1 MAPTRIEM
9 DRILCPVDF
18 SEFSTRALERAVRL
32 GKWFDARVEVLHVI
46 PFSMPPGAGLPY
58 LAIPLEATRAQR
70 ERAIRDVGDLVA
82 PYLGEGVPIETKVL
96 EGDPWR
102 VIRDEAEAIP
112 ADLLVMGTHGRS
124 GFEHLLLGSVTEKVL
139 RRAPCPV
146 ITVGEVPPHPRAGP
160 PFRRILCAA
169 DLTHASEHTLDVA
182 LSLASENDAAVTL
195 LHVVEALPAQTGSR
209 LYLAVPE
216 IGPLRHELMGQAK
229 AQLHKAVPDEARD
242 FCAVTERVEAGAAWS
257 EILRV
262 AEELDADLIVMGA
275 HTRGAVGRMFFG
287 STSSHVVRRAACPVL
302 VIQESYKERPSAE
315 KPDVVGATVGRAAKG
330 GGVR

>member
-1 MAPTRIEM
+1 M

-18 SEFSTRALERAVRL
+18 SEFGTRALERAVRL

-46 PFSMPPGAGLPY
+46 PFAMPAGAGLPY
-58 LAIPLEATRAQR
+58 MAIPLEATRAQR
-70 ERAIRDVGDLVA
+70 ERAILALGDLVA
-82 PYLGEGVPIETKVL
+82 PYLSEGVPIETKVL

-102 VIRDEAEAIP
+102 VIRDEAAAIP

-146 ITVGEVPPHPRAGP
+146 VTVGEVPPHPRAGP

-169 DLTHASEHTLDVA
+169 DLTPASAHTLDMGLA
-182 LSLASENDAAVTL
+182 MASENDAAVTL
-195 LHVVEALPAQTGSR
+195 LHVVEALPERTEGK

-216 IGPLRHELMGQAK
+216 IGPLRHELMAQAR
-229 AQLHKAVPDEARD
+229 AQLHKAVPVEARD
-242 FCAVTERVEAGAAWS
+242 FCTVTERVEAGAAWS

-262 AEELDADLIVMGA
+262 AEELDADLIVLGA
-275 HTRGAVGRMFFG
+275 HTRGVLGRMFFG

-302 VIQESYKERPSAE
+302 VIQETNKERPTAE
-315 KPDVVGATVGRAAKG
+315 RTEVVGAAVGRAVK

>member
-1 MAPTRIEM
+1 MAPTRIDM
-9 DRILCPVDF
+9 KRILCPVDF
-18 SEFSTRALERAVRL
+18 SEFSARALERAL
-32 GKWFDARVEVLHVI
+32 PLADWFDARVTALHVV
-46 PFSMPPGAGLPY
+46 PYVMPAGPGLPY
-58 LAIPLEATRAQR
+58 FPAPLETTKARR
-70 ERAIRDVGDLVA
+70 EQAEANLRDFVA
-82 PYLGEGVPIETKVL
+82 PFPATGEVIDVRVR

-102 VIRDEAEAIP
+102 EIAAEVEELP
-112 ADLLVMGTHGRS
+112 ADLVVMGTHGRS

-146 ITVGEVPPHPRAGP
+146 VTVGEVPPHPHAGP

-169 DLTHASEHTLDVA
+169 DLTPASEHTLDLG
-182 LSLASENDAAVTL
+182 LSMASENDAAVTL
-195 LHVVEALPAQTGSR
+195 LHVVEALPERTEGK

-216 IGPLRHELMGQAK
+216 IGPLRHELMAQAR
-229 AQLHKAVPDEARD
+229 AELHKAVPEAARD
-242 FCAVTERVEAGAAWS
+242 FCTVTERVEAGAAWS

-275 HTRGAVGRMFFG
+275 HTRGVLGRIFFG

-302 VIQESYKERPSAE
+302 VIQEAYKERPSAE